1 MKHIKA
7 PVRAIVFPATTEIID
22 DYGLIAVVQNDR
34 ETRETIGETARE
46 IIRAVNAYDALVEA
60 LQAHKAVSDHVQT
73 CSRCGDGLLPPL
85 WRRLECAEYD
95 RLWNA
100 ADQLTRAALEAVD
113 DTA

>member
-7 PVRAIVFPATTEIID
+7 PVRAIVFPATTEIVD

-60 LQAHKAVSDHVQT
+60 LQAHKAVGDHVQA
-73 CSRCGDGLLPPL
+73 CSRCGDG
-85 WRRLECAEYD
+85 RECNTFNGLAHTAAE
-95 RLWNA
+95 
-100 ADQLTRAALEAVD
+100 LTRVALEA
-113 DTA
+113 AGG